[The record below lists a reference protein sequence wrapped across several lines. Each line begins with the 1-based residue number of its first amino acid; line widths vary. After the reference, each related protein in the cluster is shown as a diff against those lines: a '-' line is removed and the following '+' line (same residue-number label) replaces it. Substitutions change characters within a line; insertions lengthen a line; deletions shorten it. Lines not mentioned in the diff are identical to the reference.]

1 MTLTPEHARLIA
13 RQYDLDYLVT
23 EGRLDL
29 PLAFSSGAIRVYR
42 LRGAIAQSGHT
53 RPVVTQ
59 KKPFTAEDAE
69 QAQRLCWSFLCVLGA
84 LSGEKLLKT
93 VLR

>member
-42 LRGAIAQSGHT
+42 LRARSLSLAQHEPLQ
-53 RPVVTQ
+53 R
-59 KKPFTAEDAE
+59 KKPSHCRVTLSNAED
-69 QAQRLCWSFLCVLGA
+69 
-84 LSGEKLLKT
+84 LSGI
-93 VLR
+93 VSACSAHSAVRGF